1 MFASNHILPIILISL
16 NGGFNF
22 VEKSDERIDILP
34 ILCIGQWEIENP
46 PQKLPPQY

>member
-1 MFASNHILPIILISL
+1 MCASHHMLPIICIILISL

-34 ILCIGQWEIENP
+34 ILCIGQ
-46 PQKLPPQY
+46 